1 MTTMDSIVYSQIL
14 YRSLWDT
21 NASFTQDG
29 EFSLSYHQEEG
40 GGYVELG
47 WSVNE
52 SLAKELNISRRQ
64 YYQSRKNLQDA
75 GYISKDGVLLLDGV
89 TDTFFE
95 LKVDCG
101 MRGMALI
108 AYSYLFCKSKKY
120 GWVDK
125 YHKAIADDLHIP
137 ERSFQRILAKLIKW
151 RLVETK
157 EGWKQ
162 TLLRTT

>member
-1 MTTMDSIVYSQIL
+1 MTAMDSIVYSQIL

-95 LKVDCG
+95 LKVGCG

-108 AYSYLFCKSKKY
+108 AYSYLANKTEKY

-125 YHKAIADDLHIP
+125 YHKAIAEDLHIT
-137 ERSFQRILAKLIKW
+137 ERGLQKILAKLIKW

-157 EGWKQ
+157 DGWKQ